1 MIHHPEFTPAPTTE
15 IPGPDLFMTVIK
27 VADWA
32 RALAWYVDTLGLMAV
47 LSDSEHQFALLAAGT
62 GRLALQGDPLR
73 DPAQAAESVRLV
85 FLVPDVDH
93 ERHRLIERGVEV
105 GLPVENAQE
114 GYREIRLHDPEGT
127 AVTLFSWTDQTR
139 GQRYASP
146 PE

>member
-15 IPGPDLFMTVIK
+15 VPGPDLFMTVIK

-47 LSDSEHQFALLAAGT
+47 LSDSKHQFALLAAGT
-62 GRLALQGDPLR
+62 GRLALQGDPIR
-73 DPAQAAESVRLV
+73 DLTEPSAVRLV
-85 FLVPDVDH
+85 FLVPDVDQ

-114 GYREIRLHDPEGT
+114 GYREIRLRDPEGT
-127 AVTLFSWTDQTR
+127 AVTLFSWTDRAR
-139 GQRYASP
+139 GQGFSR